1 MTGWLRCSDSH
12 CPIRRVRMSSGPPAA
27 VGTIIR
33 TGCDGNVCPRAI
45 PDTVGIAAAPAA
57 RRRNRRRGNVTAFT
71 PQSGYRVCL
80 PSKDAAANRL
90 RPFHQAA
97 EEIMSPLMIAEEGR
111 AMPEIRG
118 VAHFSIPVSDVD
130 RSTKFYTEIVGC
142 KFLSQRLARQGRRSL
157 LRGRPAR
164 RHDRR
169 AACVLSQSRRHGFE
183 VHQSHG
189 LRRR

>member
-1 MTGWLRCSDSH
+1 MFALGRSPTPLGLRQH
-12 CPIRRVRMSSGPPAA
+12 RRPDAEIDGVEASRHSLRSPA
-27 VGTIIR
+27 
-33 TGCDGNVCPRAI
+33 
-45 PDTVGIAAAPAA
+45 IACACHPK
-57 RRRNRRRGNVTAFT
+57 T
-71 PQSGYRVCL
+71 
-80 PSKDAAANRL
+80 DAAANRL

-164 RHDRR
+164 RHDRW
-169 AACVLSQSRRHGFE
+169 AACVLSQSRRQFINRTAYGVDSKRAHIAPTAPG
-183 VHQSHG
+183 SPA
-189 LRRR
+189 R